1 MIADLASYLGG
12 GAVAGLIAG
21 LFGVGGGTI
30 LVPVL
35 LFIYST
41 HSLPEEHHMH
51 LAVGTSLA
59 VIVLNALSS
68 MRAHHKQGS
77 VDWRVFWRLT
87 PGVVVGALVG
97 AWLADRMASRTLVL
111 IFAVFLILV
120 AAQMLLGRQP
130 RPGRTTPGA
139 AGLGVTGGI
148 IGTISA
154 LVGIGGGSMTVPY
167 LMWCN
172 VAASR
177 AVGTAAAVGL
187 PIALSGAAGFILAGW
202 GNPQLPPWSL
212 GYVYLPAFLGMAAAG
227 MLCAPLGAK
236 LANRMPARRLKQAF
250 GVFVLL
256 VAFKLLQG
264 LIG

>member
-1 MIADLASYLGG
+1 
-12 GAVAGLIAG
+12 
-21 LFGVGGGTI
+21 
-30 LVPVL
+30 
-35 LFIYST
+35 
-41 HSLPEEHHMH
+41 
-51 LAVGTSLA
+51 
-59 VIVLNALSS
+59 
-68 MRAHHKQGS
+68 
-77 VDWRVFWRLT
+77 
-87 PGVVVGALVG
+87 
-97 AWLADRMASRTLVL
+97 
-111 IFAVFLILV
+111 
-120 AAQMLLGRQP
+120 
-130 RPGRTTPGA
+130 
-139 AGLGVTGGI
+139 
-148 IGTISA
+148 
-154 LVGIGGGSMTVPY
+154 
-167 LMWCN
+167 MWCN